1 MSKKQR
7 PPKVGKML
15 NGGPMLIKHDMY
27 VFVNTYWH
35 VLIIVLVLM
44 SNMDCI
50 SNDIFS
56 TYHLEENPGQ
66 FDAILFL
73 VADLH

>member
-7 PPKVGKML
+7 PSKVGKML
-15 NGGPMLIKHDMY
+15 NGGPMFIKHIMY
-27 VFVNTYWH
+27 LYILRY
-35 VLIIVLVLM
+35 VLITVLVLM
-44 SNMDCI
+44 YGLYKYVL
-50 SNDIFS
+50 NDIFS
-56 TYHLEENPGQ
+56 TYHLEENPGR